1 MNRHLLD
8 GPVQEYIRSRT
19 AADVHLAAMSKSP
32 FPQISG
38 PELAGQIASRQK
50 AKKKLPLWYNTP
62 GIYFPPS
69 ISIEQS
75 SSEVTAAYKA
85 ELARGNSLIDLTGG
99 FGVDSYYFSLKVAS
113 VTHCEL
119 NPELSEIAA
128 HNAVVLGR
136 DNVRFVAGDGL
147 TYLASVT
154 GDFAT
159 LYIDPARRGETGK
172 VFRLS
177 DCTPDVTT
185 HLDLLLKRS
194 SRLII
199 KTSPLLDIVAG
210 LKELRQVSEIHI
222 VSVRNECRELLWVID
237 KETGAENTPELIAVT
252 LNAQRKVFRVVANS
266 APAVSASGNP
276 YATEIGP
283 FLYEPD
289 AGLLKSGAFD
299 EIGTRYSLR
308 KLHPQT
314 QLYTGDTVNTA
325 FPGRIFKV
333 ARLLSSGELKA
344 SKREEQRKGNVL
356 VRNYPDRA
364 ELLVKKYRI
373 SPDQERF
380 FIFTKSTAEGLLI
393 IEAEIL
399 QHY

>member
-32 FPQISG
+32 FPEISSR
-38 PELAGQIASRQK
+38 ELAEQIASRQK
-50 AKKKLPLWYNTP
+50 AQKKLPLWYSTP

-99 FGVDSYYFSLKVAS
+99 FGVDSHYFSLKVAS

-154 GDFAT
+154 GDFDT

-185 HLDLLLKRS
+185 HLDLLLKKS

-199 KTSPLLDIVAG
+199 KTSPLLDIAAG
-210 LKELRQVSEIHI
+210 LKELRKVSEIHI

-237 KETGAENTPELIAVT
+237 KDTGAENAPALIAVT
-252 LNAQRKVFRVVANS
+252 LNAQRKVFRVDAKP
-266 APAVSASGNP
+266 APAVHAAGNHF
-276 YATEIGP
+276 ATATGP

-289 AGLLKSGAFD
+289 AALLKSGAFD
-299 EIGTRYSLR
+299 EIGTRYNLR

-325 FPGRIFKV
+325 FPGRIFKAV
-333 ARLLSSGELKA
+333 RLLSSGELKE
-344 SKREEQRKGNVL
+344 SKREKQRKGNVL

-364 ELLVKKYRI
+364 ELLAKKYRI

>member
-32 FPQISG
+32 FPEISG
-38 PELAGQIASRQK
+38 RELAGQIASRQK
-50 AKKKLPLWYNTP
+50 AQKKLPLWYRTS

-69 ISIEQS
+69 ISVEQS
-75 SSEVTAAYKA
+75 SSEITAAYKA
-85 ELARGNSLIDLTGG
+85 ELARGNHLIDLTGG
-99 FGVDSYYFSLKVAS
+99 FGVDSHYFSLSVTL

-128 HNAVVLGR
+128 HNAVILGR
-136 DNVRFVAGDGL
+136 DNIQFVSGDGL
-147 TYLASVT
+147 AYLASAT
-154 GDFAT
+154 ENFDT

-177 DCTPDVTT
+177 DCTPDVTA
-185 HLDLLLKRS
+185 HLDLLLKKS

-199 KTSPLLDIVAG
+199 KTSPLLDITAG
-210 LKELRQVSEIHI
+210 LKELCKVSEIHV
-222 VSVRNECRELLWVID
+222 VSVRNECKELLWVID
-237 KETGAENTPELIAVT
+237 KDTAAENAPELIAVT
-252 LNAQRKVFRVVANS
+252 LNAQRKVFRVGTSSTPAAPVAVNQF
-266 APAVSASGNP
+266 
-276 YATEIGP
+276 ATATGP

-289 AGLLKSGAFD
+289 AALLKTGAFE
-299 EIGTRYSLR
+299 EIGIRYSLR

-314 QLYTGDTVNTA
+314 QLFTSDTVNKA

-333 ARLLSSGELKA
+333 ARLLSSGELKE
-344 SKREEQRKGNVL
+344 SKREKQLSGNVL

-364 ELLVKKYRI
+364 ELLAKKYRI
-373 SPDQERF
+373 EPDKERF
-380 FIFTKSTAEGLLI
+380 FIFTKSIAEGLLI